1 VKRLILY
8 CLPVCLFVQGPAEN
22 IDPASN
28 FPKTVSTSKSF
39 FRFGDRLLTL
49 EKWNQRSGKSYTL
62 VSLHND
68 ETTAITVAK
77 SFAETRN
84 AGFVQLLNEGK
95 HDIEVTIRD
104 NKIVFDPDKIFTPT
118 GRKEN
123 LKSNLGWKKSSNT
136 RVQVFSLFLIDELV
150 ANKIIVAVHNNKD
163 GSMNDYAKAKSFS
176 KQPFN
181 FHQNPSLDQTNFFVT
196 NQETLFQKL
205 KQNGFNV
212 LLQNRHNLKDDGSLG
227 VYCTRTN
234 KPFIS
239 IETRAGHLQ
248 EQYQMLLAVDNMLQ

>member
-1 VKRLILY
+1 MYWV
-8 CLPVCLFVQGPAEN
+8 PFCLFVQGPAEN
-22 IDPASN
+22 ISPTLNS
-28 FPKTVSTSKSF
+28 PKTVSTSKSF
-39 FRFGDRLLTL
+39 FRFGDQLLTL
-49 EKWNQRSGKSYTL
+49 EKWNQRSEKSYTL

-68 ETTAITVAK
+68 ETTAITVSK
-77 SFAETRN
+77 SFAQTRN
-84 AGFVQLLNEGK
+84 AAFVQLLNAGK
-95 HDIEVTIRD
+95 HDIEATVRD
-104 NKIVFDPDKIFTPT
+104 RKIVFDPDKIFTPN

-123 LKSNLGWKKSSNT
+123 LKSNLGWKKSSNS
-136 RVQVFSLFLIDELV
+136 RVQVFSIFLIDELM
-150 ANKIIVAVHNNKD
+150 ADKTIVAVHNNED

-196 NQETLFQKL
+196 NEEALFQKL